1 MYYGIPTL
9 LELES
14 IEECAKLC
22 SDLNL
27 HFVELNMNLPWCQP
41 DKLDPDKLNKIA
53 EKYGV
58 YYTFHLDE
66 RFDISDF
73 NLIVSQAYSDTFIK
87 AIESTKKIKAHIINM
102 HLSDG
107 VYFTLPQGKVYLY
120 EKYED
125 EYLKSI
131 SSFVSLAE
139 KEIGDSGIKITIEN
153 TGGFTSFQ
161 KKAIEIMLNSEV
173 FGLCYDLGHDYKH
186 GKPDEEFVLNNK
198 DKLYHIHFH
207 DATENSDH
215 LPLGEGENELVKY
228 LYLANEINAS
238 MVLETKTVEGLKKSV
253 DFLVNTPM
261 PIMEQYGLFE
271 E

>member
-9 LELES
+9 LELEN

-22 SDLNL
+22 SDLGL
-27 HFVELNMNLPWCQP
+27 HFVEINMNLPVYQP
-41 DKLDPDKLNKIA
+41 DNINTDKLNCMA
-53 EKYGV
+53 EKYGI

-73 NLIVSQAYSDTFIK
+73 NSLVSKAYSDTFVKTIDL
-87 AIESTKKIKAHIINM
+87 AKKTKAHIINM
-102 HLSDG
+102 HLNDG
-107 VYFTLPQGKVYLY
+107 LYFTLPSEKVYLY
-120 EKYED
+120 EKYGD
-125 EYLKSI
+125 VYLKSI
-131 SSFVSLAE
+131 SDFVSLAE
-139 KEIGDSGIKITIEN
+139 KEIGDSGIKVTIEN

-207 DATENSDH
+207 DATKSSDH
-215 LPLGEGENELVKY
+215 LPLGEGENDLVKY
-228 LYLANEINAS
+228 LYLASEVNAS

-253 DFLVNTPM
+253 DFLANTPM
-261 PIMEQYGLFE
+261 PIIL
-271 E
+271 